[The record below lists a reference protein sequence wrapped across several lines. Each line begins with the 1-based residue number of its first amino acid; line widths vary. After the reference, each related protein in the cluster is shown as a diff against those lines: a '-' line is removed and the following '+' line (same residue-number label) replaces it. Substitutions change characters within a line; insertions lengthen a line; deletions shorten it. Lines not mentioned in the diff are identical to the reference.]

1 MKRHPYFLSLTVLV
15 LLNIILLLPGCK
27 GKEDSNYTQS
37 PPSVVTQLNPLDTEK
52 QITTLK
58 EILAKDPN
66 NLTALIK
73 LGNIYMDT
81 NRFQEAIQ
89 YYSKVLEIDPQNV
102 DVRVDMGTCFRRMG
116 QPQRAIEEYR
126 KAIKIKPDHLYA
138 HRNSGVVLAFDL
150 NKPKEA
156 IKEFQTYLN
165 LNPNAKDADQIKKII
180 MELKQRI

>member
-1 MKRHPYFLSLTVLV
+1 M
-15 LLNIILLLPGCK
+15 
-27 GKEDSNYTQS
+27 
-37 PPSVVTQLNPLDTEK
+37 VTQLNPIDTEK
-52 QITTLK
+52 QITVLK
-58 EILAKDPN
+58 EILSKDPN

-81 NRFQEAIQ
+81 KRFQEAIQ
-89 YYSKVLEIDPQNV
+89 YYRKVLEIDPQNV

-116 QPQRAIEEYR
+116 QSQKAIEEYK

-156 IKEFQTYLN
+156 IREFQIYLK
-165 LNPNAKDADQIKKII
+165 LAPDAPDADQIKKII

>member
-1 MKRHPYFLSLTVLV
+1 LRRYLYLFLIVLV
-15 LLNIILLLPGCK
+15 LSISLLLLGCTD
-27 GKEDSNYTQS
+27 KENPDYTQS
-37 PPSVVTQLNPLDTEK
+37 PPPVVTQLSPFDTEK
-52 QITTLK
+52 QIKTLK

-66 NLTALIK
+66 NLTALIR

-89 YYSKVLEIDPQNV
+89 YYSKVLELDPRNV
-102 DVRVDMGTCFRRMG
+102 NVRVDMGTCFRRIG
-116 QPQRAIEEYR
+116 QPQRAMEEYK
-126 KAIKIKPDHLYA
+126 KAIEIKPDHIYA

-165 LNPNAKDADQIKKII
+165 LNPNAQDAEQIKKII